1 MIKLLFYLYMLPPIP
16 DLKPTPE
23 LVYQECLDQGL
34 LFPEIVTR
42 QAILETGHFKS
53 YSCRVR
59 HNLFGLTKPKGGYF
73 EFSNW
78 KESVTA
84 YKTKVQYK
92 YKGGDYYMFLDRIG
106 YASAENYIKTLKR
119 IKL

>member
-1 MIKLLFYLYMLPPIP
+1 MIKIIIYLYFLP
-16 DLKPTPE
+16 PTPE
-23 LVYQECLDQGL
+23 LVLDECEKQGL
-34 LFPEIVTR
+34 LFPRIVTA

-73 EFSNW
+73 VFNNW
-78 KESVTA
+78 RESVTA

-92 YKGGDYYMFLDRIG
+92 YKPNENYYHFLDRIG
-106 YASAENYIKTLKR
+106 YASAENYTKTLKQ